1 MASLFKD
8 TRTGVFVVEFSDR
21 TRRPRGKRVSTSV
34 RDSRAAERLRRL
46 WESAYAEGTYD
57 PWTDPPPTP
66 GTSPRPKRV
75 VTLAEA
81 RDQFL
86 DSRAHRAANTI
97 VNYERVT
104 GWFLASVGGEISVS
118 SIRSQHVQSWI
129 DSLDVKPVT
138 KANYVRH
145 LRAFFRYCISESLCV
160 VDVTGGVRLCRVPR
174 QFPKALRPEQ
184 VESVAVY
191 AETHCRDGAQKSSA
205 WAAPFIR
212 LGAETAMRRNE
223 LLHLRWE
230 HIDLDAGHL
239 TVACTDAFTSKS
251 GAERRIP
258 LSDRAG
264 DVLRRVRAERPS
276 RSGLVLEA
284 GRGAAV
290 HPGTCT
296 KSVTRFA
303 SAAGVPALT
312 PHVLRHSCITWL
324 VERGVPVPIVQRLAG
339 HADIATTMRYC
350 AISDE
355 VYADQ
360 IRNALRCVGGHRPRS
375 GGGCAEVGYH

>member
-8 TRTGVFVVEFSDR
+8 TRTGVYVVEFSDR
-21 TRRPRGKRVSTSV
+21 NRRPRGKRVSTSV
-34 RDSRAAERLRRL
+34 REARPAERLRRA
-46 WESAYAEGTYD
+46 WEAAYAEGRYD
-57 PWTDPPPTP
+57 PWIDPPPLP
-66 GTSPRPKRV
+66 GGQGRV
-75 VTLAEA
+75 RAPSTVAEA
-81 RDQFL
+81 QRQFL
-86 DSRAHRAANTI
+86 ASRAHLAGNTI
-97 VNYERVT
+97 ANYTRVT
-104 GWFLASVGGEISVS
+104 SWFIAAVGESTPAASIQPS
-118 SIRSQHVQSWI
+118 HVQTWI

-145 LRAFFRYCISESLCV
+145 LRAFFRYCRTEKLTT
-160 VDVTGGVRLCRVPR
+160 VDATDGVRLERVPR

-184 VESVAVY
+184 VETVAVY
-191 AETHCRDGAQKSSA
+191 AETHCRHGVQKSSA

-230 HIDLDAGHL
+230 HVSLVACHL

-258 LSDRAG
+258 LSDRAAS
-264 DVLRRVRAERPS
+264 VLRDLQRDRPS
-276 RSGLVLEA
+276 ASGLVLEA
-284 GRGAAV
+284 GRGRAV

-303 SAAGVPALT
+303 VAAGVPSLT

-324 VERGVPVPIVQRLAG
+324 IERGVPVPVVQQFAG

-350 AISDE
+350 AIADD

-360 IRNALRCVGGHRPRS
+360 IRNALS
-375 GGGCAEVGYH
+375 